1 VRNIFL
7 FIQRYSTLLT
17 FLFLQVLCIY
27 FIASYSKYH
36 KAALGGIANK
46 FTGNINKQYNKLE
59 YFFNLSRTN
68 DSLVKANEA
77 LYNKLRVN
85 YNVLDSTNKLVVDS
99 IKVDTL
105 FRFRKYNYLSAKVIS
120 NSVTSQSNFI
130 VINGPNVKNFKPGM
144 GVVGVNNDVV
154 GIVTAVDGD
163 YGVVMS
169 LLHKD
174 SRLSGKLYKEKESG
188 TIGWNG
194 ELPTILS
201 LSGISKN
208 AKVIVGDTVVTG
220 ISGIFPKGIIIG
232 TVQTVKAETASNS
245 HKITLQPHVDFYNIE
260 YVYAIQ
266 SVDAGPIQT
275 MLDKAKAVTN

>member
-1 VRNIFL
+1 
-7 FIQRYSTLLT
+7 
-17 FLFLQVLCIY
+17 VLCIY

-36 KAALGGIANK
+36 KAALGGVANT

-68 DSLVKANEA
+68 DSLVKANEV
-77 LYNKLRVN
+77 LYNKLRAN
-85 YNVLDSTNKLVVDS
+85 YNVLDSSNKLVIDS
-99 IKVDTL
+99 IKIDTL
-105 FRFRKYNYLSAKVIS
+105 YRYRKYNYLSAKVIS

-130 VINGPNVKNFKPGM
+130 VINGSNVKSFKPGM

-154 GIVTAVDGD
+154 GIITSVDGD
-163 YGVVMS
+163 YAVVMS

-174 SRLSGKLYKEKESG
+174 SKPSGKLFKEKESG
-188 TIGWNG
+188 TVSWNG
-194 ELPTILS
+194 ESPTILS
-201 LSGISKN
+201 LNGITKS
-208 AKVIVGDTVVTG
+208 AKVAIGDTIVTG

-232 TVQTVKAETASNS
+232 TVKTVKPETASNN

-266 SVDAGPIQT
+266 SVDAGPIQH
-275 MLDKAKAVTN
+275 MLEKAKSATN